1 MSSHDTPDTRFLA
14 DRHAIVTGGGR
25 GIGAAIATSLAA
37 AGANVTVMG
46 RDVGVLRAQANRLRE
61 DYGVEAAACACDV
74 TLEESVRTAF
84 DSATAELGSAYV
96 LVNNA
101 GQAEGRP
108 FLETSL
114 DLWERLLAVNV
125 TGAFLCTRAVLG
137 AMLEARAGRVVNIAS
152 TTGLKGYRNV
162 AGYTASKHGL
172 VGLTRALAAETAR
185 RGVTVN
191 AVCPG
196 YTDTEM
202 TERAVSNIVRDLGRS
217 EEDARALIARS
228 SRRGTLIEP
237 REVASAVIWLC
248 SPDATAV
255 SGQAIVVAGG
265 EV

>member
-1 MSSHDTPDTRFLA
+1 LSSSVTPDPRFLA
-14 DRHAIVTGGGR
+14 GRHAIVTGGGR
-25 GIGAAIATSLAA
+25 GIGAAIADTLAA

-46 RDVGVLRAQANRLRE
+46 RDVGVLTAQANRLRE
-61 DYGVEAAACACDV
+61 DHGVQGAACACDV
-74 TLEESVRTAF
+74 TDEESVRMAF
-84 DSATAELGSAYV
+84 DHATAELGDAYV

-101 GQAEGRP
+101 GQAEGQP

-114 DLWERLLAVNV
+114 ELWQRLFAVNA

-137 AMLEARAGRVVNIAS
+137 PMLEAGAGRVINIAS

-162 AGYTASKHGL
+162 AAYTASKHGV

-185 RGVTVN
+185 RGITVN

-202 TERAVSNIVRDLGRS
+202 TQRAVSNIVRDLGRS
-217 EEDARALIARS
+217 EEEARALIVRS

-237 REVASAVIWLC
+237 REVASAVLWLC